1 MTEIKRIK
9 RDPVSHFNKKSNEDH
24 FKANR
29 AVTEAVEDAKASL
42 ETKDLEKTKEALDR
56 GMAILQERQKLILLA
71 LGQVSVW
78 MEDSPRI

>member
-42 ETKDLEKTKEALDR
+42 ETKDLEKTKEALL
-56 GMAILQERQKLILLA
+56 ILILLA